1 MAAGTLNFLF
11 FFHADLWQWMRT
23 SRRKFKGDMARAAAN
38 EPKPPMHVCA
48 ECGVTDQSDRKMEFR
63 YCPLCTGTP
72 AYCINHIHN
81 HQHR

>member
-1 MAAGTLNFLF
+1 MDADITAQIQGADGAG
-11 FFHADLWQWMRT
+11 
-23 SRRKFKGDMARAAAN
+23 SGDA

-72 AYCINHIHN
+72 AYCINHIQN